1 MSSISHLLSRTRK
14 AGIRESNQPYS
25 RSARPQDEED
35 DDQPQSG
42 ASRLR
47 HFPASSKK
55 SKIKAPPLVTY
66 DEPDPDAEQYEDEDE
81 DEEADD
87 RPGRATRNRP
97 PVVLS
102 EDEDAEDDDEYEE
115 EPKANLPVVAD
126 GRKRISKLNT
136 KNMRSIMGDAA
147 EDIQQLLEAGEN
159 DSATTMMHRRMLQ
172 SLVDLLPY
180 AEHNVR
186 KSKGQRGVYQV
197 NSLISSVRELIID
210 LQSTQDRGQVG
221 ALLIERVIR
230 PSYLDIGMAVVQEY
244 ATLLAD
250 ARSLMEPDDYKTFKA
265 AHTESRRR
273 LAESIQ
279 AQFGKVKEEAT
290 TFMQR

>member
-1 MSSISHLLSRTRK
+1 MSSVNQLLGRNRSRTS
-14 AGIRESNQPYS
+14 GSLDQPYRKQAPTRPRFTGEPEES
-25 RSARPQDEED
+25 QEEERS
-35 DDQPQSG
+35 
-42 ASRLR
+42 
-47 HFPASSKK
+47 SSKHHLERGSATK
-55 SKIKAPPLVTY
+55 SKLKKKPKAPVVSY
-66 DEPDPDAEQYEDEDE
+66 DEPDPDADQRDQDEADDFDEDRRDVAVASPDEDE
-81 DEEADD
+81 
-87 RPGRATRNRP
+87 
-97 PVVLS
+97 
-102 EDEDAEDDDEYEE
+102 DDEYEE
-115 EPKANLPVVAD
+115 EPATNLPVVA

-136 KNMRSIMGDAA
+136 KGMRSIMGDSA

-197 NSLISSVRELIID
+197 NSLISSVRELILD

-244 ATLLAD
+244 ATLLAE
-250 ARSLMEPDDYKTFKA
+250 ARALLEPDDYKTFKTM
-265 AHTESRRR
+265 HGESRRR

-279 AQFGKVKEEAT
+279 SQFGKVKEEAT